1 MRVDLSFILC
11 CCWQRLIDEINRAN
25 TMHALRGTSLASYI
39 RRTAV
44 QPTFD
49 MLTVTGGANLVHTA
63 IVDVPRNTRSRP
75 D

>member
-1 MRVDLSFILC
+1 MR
-11 CCWQRLIDEINRAN
+11 
-25 TMHALRGTSLASYI
+25 ALRGTSLASYI